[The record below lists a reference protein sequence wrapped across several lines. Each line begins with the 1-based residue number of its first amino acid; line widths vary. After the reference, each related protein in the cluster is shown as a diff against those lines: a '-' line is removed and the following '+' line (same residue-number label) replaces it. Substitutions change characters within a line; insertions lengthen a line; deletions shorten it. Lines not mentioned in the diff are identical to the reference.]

1 VIGDMVE
8 GWDCRMGDGEA
19 RIGRQSQRRD
29 AELEG
34 SDPHIATTLA
44 RGLRLLRAFRSDDEH
59 HLGNKELAERT
70 GLPKATVSR
79 LSYTLVKLG
88 YLSQDPR
95 SGAYALA
102 PGVLA
107 PAYTFL
113 SRLDIRGIARPYMR
127 KIGVRPGLTVS
138 LATRHELRMTTIESI
153 VADSPVPIAGLFGGR
168 ASIART
174 AIGHAYMAG
183 LTEQDRAALM
193 AEMADHYGEEEWPAI
208 EKRIQRDIAS
218 VVTRGYCIVRGEWG
232 EWNKKIS
239 GVASPI
245 VVGDGGLVLSM
256 SAGGP
261 SQLLSAPALEELG
274 GALCQARAEIERAIG
289 RPGS

>member
-1 VIGDMVE
+1 MS
-8 GWDCRMGDGEA
+8 DGQT
-19 RIGRQSQRRD
+19 RGKRRSQRRD

-59 HLGNKELAERT
+59 YLGNKELAERT

-95 SGAYALA
+95 TGAYALA

-113 SRLDIRGIARPYMR
+113 SRLDIRRITRPYMR
-127 KIGVRPGLTVS
+127 KIAVRPGLTVS
-138 LATRHELRMTTIESI
+138 LATQHEFRMTTIESI

-183 LTEQDRAALM
+183 LTEQDRATLM
-193 AEMADHYGEEEWPAI
+193 AEMADHYGEEWPAI

-218 VVTRGYCIVRGEWG
+218 VATRGYCIVRGEWG
-232 EWNKKIS
+232 EWNEKIS
-239 GVASPI
+239 GVACPI

-274 GALCQARAEIERAIG
+274 AALCRARDEIERATG
-289 RPGS
+289 RAGT